1 MIFHWNSCDP
11 EDMVSL
17 EATLRQFSFECKMK
31 FTSVEEKLEINGT
44 SFREALETDSFYLS
58 SSAGRISSVFRSL
71 ILNSVLMKRT
81 KFTYRYLWKGNVIVS
96 NHHDQLSWR
105 VHLSTKLFSQKDIHR
120 KALKSAGNSW
130 KVILSLFQLF
140 LFLKDLTGNCW
151 NETLKWLTGIC
162 WIAHSHKF

>member
-1 MIFHWNSCDP
+1 MNVKWSLPLWKKSCKSM
-11 EDMVSL
+11 ELHS
-17 EATLRQFSFECKMK
+17 
-31 FTSVEEKLEINGT
+31 EKLSRLIHFICHRLQVE
-44 SFREALETDSFYLS
+44 FP
-58 SSAGRISSVFRSL
+58 VCWQSL
-71 ILNSVLMKRT
+71 ILNSVLIKRT

-96 NHHDQLSWR
+96 NHHDQLSWQ

-120 KALKSAGNSW
+120 KALKSAVNSW